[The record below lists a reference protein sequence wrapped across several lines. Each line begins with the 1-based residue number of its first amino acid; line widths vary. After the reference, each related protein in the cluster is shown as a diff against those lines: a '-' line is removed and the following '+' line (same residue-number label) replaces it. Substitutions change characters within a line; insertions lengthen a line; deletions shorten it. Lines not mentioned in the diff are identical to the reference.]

1 MVTLIGFVVEFFMAL
16 SGLKTATFSRRL
28 SPQQEE
34 KRRLISGE
42 GLTLTPEQERD
53 FEKAKKRETEK
64 WARVENERGSNGGQE
79 GTGGISR

>member
-1 MVTLIGFVVEFFMAL
+1 MAL

-28 SPQQEE
+28 SPQNQE
-34 KRRLISGE
+34 KNRRLISGE

-64 WARVENERGSNGGQE
+64 WAKVEDERGSNRGQE
-79 GTGGISR
+79 GSGGMSR